1 MRQPSAAA
9 GLHARELLGA
19 RRYTPQ
25 SRGIAPPPGKARLA
39 ASEPLLCCPPQSRP
53 NIFDLEIRAPEVLYE
68 TVVEVEEEVVLP
80 LGDTPG
86 T

>member
-1 MRQPSAAA
+1 MQESFWGPGTAHPSAVA
-9 GLHARELLGA
+9 
-19 RRYTPQ
+19 
-25 SRGIAPPPGKARLA
+25 SRHPRGKLDWL
-39 ASEPLLCCPPQSRP
+39 PLSLSCADPAQSRP